1 MQAIGT
7 STGRSLGRPAAGQAA
22 TYLDRSRAVGRHR
35 WKMLYASR
43 WRKPRM
49 GCLAKRGRTACWAPT
64 LRPRTRS
71 ICGPPSR
78 SGLTATARKWKS
90 WRGPACLT
98 RREGRRRSGRSG
110 LSGGGARPGSDA
122 GQQCSTI
129 RVGETRLTRSD
140 LPEGRLGPVSESTMR
155 PKRRPT
161 RSEHL
166 PRATRL
172 DC

>member
-35 WKMLYASR
+35 WKILYASR
-43 WRKPRM
+43 WRKPRT
-49 GCLAKRGRTACWAPT
+49 GCLAKRGRTACWALT
-64 LRPRTRS
+64 RRPRTRS

-78 SGLTATARKWKS
+78 SGSTATARKWKN

-98 RREGRRRSGRSG
+98 RREGRRRSGP
-110 LSGGGARPGSDA
+110 SGGGARPGSDA

-129 RVGETRLTRSD
+129 RVGESRLTGSD
-140 LPEGRLGPVSESTMR
+140 LPEGRLEPVSGSTMR